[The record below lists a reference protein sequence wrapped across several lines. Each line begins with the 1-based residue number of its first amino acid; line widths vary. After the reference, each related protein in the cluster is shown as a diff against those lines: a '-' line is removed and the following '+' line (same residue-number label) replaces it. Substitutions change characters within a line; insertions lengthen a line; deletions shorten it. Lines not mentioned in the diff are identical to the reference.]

1 MEEKLDKLFHLKER
15 GTNVRTEV
23 LAGLTAFVTAAYV
36 LAVNPSVMSATGMDS
51 GAVFTA
57 TALVCFLGTLVMALL
72 TNYPFVLVPSMGL
85 NAYFAY
91 TVVLGMGYS
100 WETALVAIFLEG
112 VVFALISLTSLRDK
126 IFNAIPLNLKY
137 AISAGIGLFITI
149 IGLKNSGLVIS
160 SSATLVS
167 IFSFTGSMADGT
179 FNTAGISVVLFLVG
193 LVITGILMAKNVKGN
208 ILLGILITWILGI
221 VCQLCGLYVPNPDA
235 GFASLLPDF
244 SNGLAV
250 PSIAPTFMKMD
261 FSHIADLGF
270 LVVAFAFLLT
280 SLFDTV
286 GTLIGLGAKANLLDE
301 DGNMPG
307 VRGAMMGESV
317 ATMIAGVLGN
327 SATCCSVE
335 VAAGIAEGGRT
346 GLMALT
352 TGVLFLLSMFLSPIF
367 LAIPSFAT
375 APALVLVGS
384 MMASSV
390 LSIDFS
396 DPSES
401 IPAFLCFVGMPFC
414 YSIVEGI
421 SLGIISYVGINLFCG
436 KESRKKISPMMY
448 VLAAIFILKYVLI

>member
-1 MEEKLDKLFHLKER
+1 
-15 GTNVRTEV
+15 
-23 LAGLTAFVTAAYV
+23 
-36 LAVNPSVMSATGMDS
+36 
-51 GAVFTA
+51 
-57 TALVCFLGTLVMALL
+57 
-72 TNYPFVLVPSMGL
+72 
-85 NAYFAY
+85 
-91 TVVLGMGYS
+91 
-100 WETALVAIFLEG
+100 
-112 VVFALISLTSLRDK
+112 
-126 IFNAIPLNLKY
+126 
-137 AISAGIGLFITI
+137 
-149 IGLKNSGLVIS
+149 
-160 SSATLVS
+160 
-167 IFSFTGSMADGT
+167 
-179 FNTAGISVVLFLVG
+179 
-193 LVITGILMAKNVKGN
+193 
-208 ILLGILITWILGI
+208 
-221 VCQLCGLYVPNPDA
+221 
-235 GFASLLPDF
+235 
-244 SNGLAV
+244 
-250 PSIAPTFMKMD
+250 
-261 FSHIADLGF
+261 
-270 LVVAFAFLLT
+270 
-280 SLFDTV
+280 
-286 GTLIGLGAKANLLDE
+286 
-301 DGNMPG
+301 MPG